1 MSIQKALVLDANI
14 LIRACLGARVLNLP
28 KKYEASV
35 AFYAPDVCFL
45 DAERHITTIFQ
56 RRKLK
61 LSAALEVLEQLT
73 RIVHPVNAESYLQQE
88 RTARR
93 RIADRDPTDWPV
105 VASALFLKCPIWTED
120 QDFFGSGVSTWTTNK
135 VEEYLENVQ

>member
-14 LIRACLGARVLNLP
+14 LIRACLGARVLNLL

-61 LSAALEVLEQLT
+61 LSAALEVLE
-73 RIVHPVNAESYLQQE
+73 
-88 RTARR
+88 
-93 RIADRDPTDWPV
+93 
-105 VASALFLKCPIWTED
+105 
-120 QDFFGSGVSTWTTNK
+120 
-135 VEEYLENVQ
+135 